1 MNIIFICNQPY
12 PIGMAGTK
20 RIRLFAESLVDKRAI
35 VNVFIFAKSN
45 GLNNSTGLYNKV
57 KYQLIIFRYIHIIFG
72 NKYLKQQLINLYN
85 KQKKNIIYIYGG
97 LNIETVKILS
107 FASKLGY
114 KIVTDLVED
123 YSVHNEKISF
133 RLAIKYKIN
142 TFINRKMISY
152 VTGFIVISNFLKNK
166 LESYKIDSNNI
177 QLIPI
182 SAENLF
188 HKSDRIQKRENFRF
202 LYTGTFAVKDGIDFM
217 LNAYKKL
224 FNKHPNIEL
233 ILTGKTGRISKNYEY
248 LKNLD
253 INYNIRFLGTI
264 PEDDYYDFLQESD
277 VLLMTRIGSKFANS
291 GFPFKLGEYLATGK
305 PVIATDVSDI
315 KLYLKD
321 KIDIILANPSD
332 SDSLYKAM
340 DYTLLNYQKCIEIG
354 QQGKNTALKY
364 FNPKINGNLLQN
376 FLDRISV
383 ENIV

>member
-1 MNIIFICNQPY
+1 MNIIFISNQTY

-20 RIRLFAESLVDKRAI
+20 RIRLFAESLADNGAI
-35 VNVFIFAKSN
+35 VNVIIFAKSN
-45 GLNNSTGLYNKV
+45 GLNNGSGLFNKV
-57 KYQLIIFRYIHIIFG
+57 KYQLVKFKYIHSILG
-72 NKYLKQQLINLYN
+72 NKYLNQQLVNLYN

-97 LNIETVKILS
+97 LNIETVQLLS

-133 RLAIKYKIN
+133 RLALKYKIN
-142 TFINRKMISY
+142 TFINCKMISY

-188 HKSDRIQKRENFRF
+188 HKSDKIQKRKNFKF

-217 LNAYKKL
+217 LNAYKML

-233 ILTGKTGRISKNYEY
+233 ILTGKTGRINKNYEY

-264 PEDDYYDFLQESD
+264 PEDDYYNFLQDSD
-277 VLLMTRIGSKFANS
+277 VLLMTRIGSKYANS

-305 PVIATDVSDI
+305 PVVATDVSDV

-321 KIDIILANPSD
+321 KIDIILAKPSD

-340 DYTLLNYQKCIEIG
+340 EYALLNYQKCIEIG
-354 QQGKNTALKY
+354 QNGRNAALKY
-364 FNPKINGNLLQN
+364 FNPKINGNLLQD

-383 ENIV
+383 KKIV

>member
-1 MNIIFICNQPY
+1 MNIIFVCNQPY

-20 RIRLFAESLVDKRAI
+20 RIRLFAESLADSGAI

-45 GLNNSTGLYNKV
+45 GVNNASGLFNKV
-57 KYQLIIFRYIHIIFG
+57 KYQFVKFKYIHSILG
-72 NKYLKQQLINLYN
+72 NKYLNQQLINFYN
-85 KQKKNIIYIYGG
+85 KQMNNIIYIYGG
-97 LNIETVKILS
+97 LNIETVKLLS

-133 RLAIKYKIN
+133 RLALKYKIN

-152 VTGFIVISNFLKNK
+152 VTGFIVISIFLKNK
-166 LESYKIDSNNI
+166 LESYKINSKNI
-177 QLIPI
+177 KLIPI

-188 HKSDRIQKRENFRF
+188 HKFNKTKKRDSFRF
-202 LYTGTFAVKDGIDFM
+202 LYTGTYGVKDGIDFM

-253 INYNIRFLGTI
+253 TNYNIRFLGVI
-264 PEDDYYDFLQESD
+264 PEDDYYDFLQDSD
-277 VLLMTRIGSKFANS
+277 VLLMTRIGSKYANS

-305 PVIATDVSDI
+305 PVVATDISDV
-315 KLYLKD
+315 KLYLRD

-332 SDSLYKAM
+332 SDSLFKAM
-340 DYTLLNYQKCIEIG
+340 EYTLLNYQKCIEIG
-354 QQGKNTALKY
+354 QNGRNAALKH
-364 FNPKINGNLLQN
+364 FNPKINGELLQN
-376 FLDRISV
+376 FLNRI
-383 ENIV
+383 

>member
-20 RIRLFAESLVDKRAI
+20 RIRLFAENLADNGAI
-35 VNVFIFAKSN
+35 VNVFIFRKSN
-45 GLNNSTGLYNKV
+45 GLNNASGLFNKV
-57 KYQLIIFRYIHIIFG
+57 KYQLVKFKYINSILG
-72 NKYLKQQLINLYN
+72 NKYLNQQLVNLYN
-85 KQKKNIIYIYGG
+85 RHNNNIIYIYGG
-97 LNIETVKILS
+97 LNIETVKLLS

-123 YSVHNEKISF
+123 YSVQNEKISF
-133 RLAIKYKIN
+133 RLALKYKVN
-142 TFINRKMISY
+142 TFINRKMMSC
-152 VTGFIVISNFLKNK
+152 VTGFIVISNFLKK
-166 LESYKIDSNNI
+166 KIESYKIDSNNI

-188 HKSDRIQKRENFRF
+188 HKSLKIKKRSNFRF
-202 LYTGTFAVKDGIDFM
+202 LYTGTFGVKDGIDFM
-217 LNAYKKL
+217 LTAYKKL

-253 INYNIRFLGTI
+253 INYNIKFLGII
-264 PEDDYYDFLQESD
+264 PEDDYYDFLQDSD
-277 VLLMTRIGSKFANS
+277 VLLMTRIGSKYANS

-305 PVIATDVSDI
+305 PVIATDISDI
-315 KLYLKD
+315 KLYLRD
-321 KIDIILANPSD
+321 KIDIILADPSD

-354 QQGKNTALKY
+354 QNGRNAAIKY
-364 FNPKINGNLLQN
+364 FNPKTNGELLQN
-376 FLDRISV
+376 FLNRI
-383 ENIV
+383 